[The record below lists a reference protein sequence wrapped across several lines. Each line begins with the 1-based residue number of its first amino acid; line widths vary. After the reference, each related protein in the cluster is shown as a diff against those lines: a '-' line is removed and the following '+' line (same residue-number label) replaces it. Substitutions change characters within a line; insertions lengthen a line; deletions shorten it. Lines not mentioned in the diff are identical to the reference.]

1 MAMKPCKECKQDV
14 STKAKTCPHC
24 GVKNPTITA
33 KDQFVGAIILVVII
47 AGLWMWLSG
56 DSEPEKTPEQIA
68 AEEAACREDLQCWG
82 SKNNFSAAT
91 SCVVPIQRMA
101 QYDFEWVDGI
111 TDMKLSHF
119 RWLDQKAGTVTYI
132 GDKIKFQNGF
142 GAWQRYVY
150 ECDYDPERELV
161 LNVRASAG
169 RL

>member
-68 AEEAACREDLQCWG
+68 AEEAEPQPNREKTFKGGYGACVTEELFDQLIDAAVKDDERAINYLL
-82 SKNNFSAAT
+82 NNGCIMT
-91 SCVVPIQRMA
+91 
-101 QYDFEWVDGI
+101 
-111 TDMKLSHF
+111 
-119 RWLDQKAGTVTYI
+119 KAGIPVS
-132 GDKIKFQNGF
+132 
-142 GAWQRYVY
+142 
-150 ECDYDPERELV
+150 V
-161 LNVRASAG
+161 LDTSWGTAKVRAYVDDQAVV
-169 RL
+169 LWTNTENIQ